1 LRRDAE
7 RMERAVGAMVRAHCA
22 RDEAKDA
29 DPHRAIEQVR
39 IGKMRAEAK
48 RIREFLATHAERR
61 SDKGAIRKSNVTDND
76 SAKMATAKGVIQGY
90 AAVDAK
96 AQIIVAAQAHG
107 SGSEQSVLVQC
118 LRGAIGTGSRID
130 RAFAVRDCSNTITV
144 FDLPFRCNAFPARC
158 ARRRSAP

>member
-1 LRRDAE
+1 
-7 RMERAVGAMVRAHCA
+7 MVRADCA

-48 RIREFLATHAERR
+48 RIREFLATPAERR
-61 SDKGAIRKSNVTDND
+61 SGKGAIRKSNVTDND

-90 AAVDAK
+90 AAVAAVDAK

-107 SGSEQSVLVQC
+107 SGSEQSVLVPM
-118 LRGAIGTGSRID
+118 LAGGD
-130 RAFAVRDCSNTITV
+130 RHGKQN
-144 FDLPFRCNAFPARC
+144 
-158 ARRRSAP
+158 